1 MPSKQASYPIREVSQ
16 KTGVNPVTLRAW
28 QRRYGLIKPARSDSG
43 HRLYT
48 EQDIQIIRQI
58 LNWLKKGVSIGQVK
72 SLLESPSAQPA
83 GSNWQQI
90 NSEILGFAQQLNF
103 GGLQNRLQ
111 ELSRLYPVE
120 LLLERVIRPWL
131 SQLSQ
136 LDRPDREAI
145 EQSSRALLQQLV
157 SHWITIRSGPTV
169 AIIRC
174 GKTSNLDSLLIRYE
188 LQGVECRSIDL
199 GSTEPSQL
207 PLIQDRLTADA
218 YMILLGAGLTESWF
232 KKQQMVSLDNIYYCG
247 EIGRVYHNKGWLQH
261 PYHSSVTELAKQL

>member
-136 LDRPDREAI
+136 LDRPDPC
-145 EQSSRALLQQLV
+145 LL
-157 SHWITIRSGPTV
+157 
-169 AIIRC
+169 
-174 GKTSNLDSLLIRYE
+174 
-188 LQGVECRSIDL
+188 
-199 GSTEPSQL
+199 
-207 PLIQDRLTADA
+207 
-218 YMILLGAGLTESWF
+218 
-232 KKQQMVSLDNIYYCG
+232 
-247 EIGRVYHNKGWLQH
+247 
-261 PYHSSVTELAKQL
+261 